1 MSQKYSVNEILKA
14 VDSINPYKPSSKKF
28 AKEEILDAVT
38 ELYNSQNQKQT
49 QNINHAE
56 LQSNILPITNKLIA
70 KPKLEKKEKFFTK
83 PLLLTNIIKYEPV
96 KSKALFLK
104 KLHNSNLKIIAMKVM
119 EVKKIK

>member
-38 ELYNSQNQKQT
+38 KLYNSQSQKQT

-56 LQSNILPITNKLIA
+56 LQSDILPIANKLIS
-70 KPKLEKKEKFFTK
+70 KPKLEKKEKVFTK